1 MKPRNKTERRVWELS
16 FTLPILSIKDR
27 EWINNN
33 YKREY
38 NGKGL
43 SYYLVLQRCEEF
55 QVIRYFYK
63 TSKSFFEFCQVWC
76 NKDSKV
82 VMAKNRFMGVDAW
95 VRDSDITIKDWFRYD
110 HEYTYLG
117 GIDRLGW
124 SGCLVKSLLPELRQR
139 GIKTSTHGLHPVKL
153 CFALFKSNR
162 LETLFKLKQYTLVH
176 FFMQSYR
183 RLDDTLWQ
191 AMRVA
196 LRHGYHLDDEKEVQ
210 LWYDLINDL
219 SYLELDTRN
228 PHYICPANLMEAHN
242 HYNDRRR
249 HLQDIERMQ
258 QEMEEVKA
266 YEPTFRQNRE
276 QFFGM
281 MFAKG
286 HITIQIIPT
295 AKAIKEEG
303 IAMHHCVGGYYNQ
316 PNSLILSARV
326 DGKRMET
333 IEVSLTDYRIV
344 QSRGLQNKQT
354 SYHNQ
359 IVHLMKQGLPE
370 IRKRNEQHKLKTAV

>member
-1 MKPRNKTERRVWELS
+1 MRPRNKTERRVWDLS
-16 FTLPILSIKDR
+16 LTLPILSIKDK

-38 NGKGL
+38 KGKGL
-43 SYYLVLQRCEEF
+43 SYYLVLQRCKEF

-82 VMAKNRFMGVDAW
+82 VMAKNRVMGVDAW
-95 VRDSDITIKDWFRYD
+95 VRDSDITIKDWFRYG

-124 SGCLVKSLLPELRQR
+124 SGCLVKSLIPELRQR

-153 CFALFKSNR
+153 CFALLQSNR
-162 LETLFKLKQYTLVH
+162 LETLFKLKQYALVH
-176 FFMQSYR
+176 FFMQTYR
-183 RLDDTLWQ
+183 TLDDTMWQ
-191 AMRVA
+191 AIRVA
-196 LRHGYHLDDEKEVQ
+196 LRHGYHWDDEGEVQ

-219 SYLELDTRN
+219 SYLGLDTRN
-228 PHYICPANLMEAHN
+228 PHYICPANLMDAHN
-242 HYNDRRR
+242 RYNERRR
-249 HLQDIERMQ
+249 RLQEMERLQ
-258 QEMEEVKA
+258 QEMEAIKA
-266 YEPTFRQNRE
+266 YEPTFRENRE
-276 QFFGM
+276 HFFGM

-286 HITIQIIPT
+286 HVTIQIIPT
-295 AKAIKEEG
+295 ALAIKEEG
-303 IAMHHCVGGYYNQ
+303 IAMHHCVGGYYNR
-316 PNSLILSARV
+316 PNSLILSAKV

-333 IEVSLTDYRIV
+333 IEVNLTDYRIV

-370 IRKRNEQHKLKTAV
+370 IKKRNEQHKLKIAV